1 MYTEFKNNYII
12 SKTFFCVE
20 MLRFF
25 IPYYESFSVK
35 QEEEKKLIFSL
46 LSLEKKK
53 SPSLVIKKD
62 EKK

>member
-1 MYTEFKNNYII
+1 
-12 SKTFFCVE
+12 

-46 LSLEKKK
+46 LSLERKK

-62 EKK
+62 EKNKIFIER